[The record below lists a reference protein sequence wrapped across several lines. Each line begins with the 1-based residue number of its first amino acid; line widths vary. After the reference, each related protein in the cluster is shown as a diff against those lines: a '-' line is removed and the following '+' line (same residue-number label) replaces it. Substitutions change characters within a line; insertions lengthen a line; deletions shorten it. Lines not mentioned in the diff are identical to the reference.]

1 MALLGN
7 MAREADPTIER
18 GLATEA
24 RANQTLEMIWCLED
38 HCPASAQDWDP
49 RLRTTRAA
57 ARASRNYN
65 LTAFA
70 SRKRPTPQ
78 YTKGKAHEYYGEAL
92 GHVPAH
98 CPSLEYLTELHLAER
113 NTSAAASTAERL
125 CGACGA
131 SSTWAGMARAGLSSA
146 AVDTPSACIPDEDT
160 LGGGAIAGIV
170 CGSVV
175 AIALGAWLWKRGPCA
190 GDRAAPS
197 SGAAFTTKSP
207 PV

>member
-1 MALLGN
+1 M
-7 MAREADPTIER
+7 
-18 GLATEA
+18 
-24 RANQTLEMIWCLED
+24 
-38 HCPASAQDWDP
+38 
-49 RLRTTRAA
+49 
-57 ARASRNYN
+57 
-65 LTAFA
+65 
-70 SRKRPTPQ
+70 
-78 YTKGKAHEYYGEAL
+78 
-92 GHVPAH
+92 PAH

-146 AVDTPSACIPDEDT
+146 AVDTPSACIPDEAT

-170 CGSVV
+170 CGSGV

-190 GDRAAPS
+190 GDRAAPLS
-197 SGAAFTTKSP
+197 ETAFTTKSP